1 MKKLLIIALLM
12 LALVITAVACNDDP
26 VETPT
31 EAPTDEPSTPA
42 PETEPE
48 TPAPET
54 EPPVDP
60 ADPVLMLDAEALNTL
75 AGAAAPNVNQLGST
89 EIVTEGN
96 NTFVR
101 WTAAGGDPYV
111 AIIPLGSNYT
121 LPQYMAI
128 RYRTNSAVEGQ
139 FFLGSGA
146 GWNGQGDCFNV
157 AWNEGDWNFQII
169 DLAATG
175 VTSITDG
182 KLTYCRLDFFTDQG
196 DEGNYFD
203 VEYIGFF
210 NTAEYAQAY
219 DFEQHKAP
227 MWDADKAVIKH
238 QSFDALYFDENDRN
252 AIFAEGG
259 SANWDYVAN
268 FSDFSVDTLYYWG
281 WVAYMGDLGQF
292 GYQINGGA
300 AIYDDA
306 WAWETGADIVGAA
319 QGVGADGGNR
329 MKIAISLAGL
339 DGTNNIRVLYKTA
352 DGVEVCL
359 NEFTV
364 NLPANVSETFVSDVT
379 SNMDGT
385 DLQASDLSNYFTIT
399 YGDADPHVVS
409 GGMYQYG
416 GINELY
422 TAVDGLYAFSINMR
436 EAANTAMAFV
446 RGTRVVHSVD
456 LPEVDAAAGL
466 YPINNYY
473 ETDGQGRMGGAGIY
487 AALYNGRLNLMI
499 KAYDDETR
507 THQINKDYSVVADG
521 TELTIADNGST
532 VYFLVDGNL
541 LATVALSGSTTYEKI
556 CDIAEGVTFAQTAVV
571 TLADGTTE
579 TIENTLVVSTVNS
592 QLGIALRPATM
603 KFDSVKVLG
612 FTDVEI
618 PSEFFVPEVK
628 ENIALNKPASA
639 DSVENEKNIPSNATD
654 GDDTTRWGALPNGA
668 ANLIIDLEEVKALV
682 GMDVLFENAGWN
694 YEIAISEDGEA
705 YTVIHSSEAHTG
717 KMVKLEGEVNARYIK
732 FSRLDDS
739 ADTSAAHWFSIYE
752 VLVYAKAEE
761 TDEPDEP
768 VVPDEPDVPAV
779 ENLVIPQDQW
789 VITGHNTKLN
799 DTTNPMVAAGGVE
812 SAALLHQGS
821 IALGEVDLSKY
832 SKVVVM
838 WGCDNSDVTINHYN
852 ANANNRIML
861 LNAVMD
867 GVMSP
872 AEETI
877 IAGGTYELKGWK
889 VTAFEI
895 DLTGI
900 DYNGPVWL
908 AIDALPD
915 TFALI
920 ASVEFVA

>member
-1 MKKLLIIALLM
+1 M
-12 LALVITAVACNDDP
+12 LFR
-26 VETPT
+26 
-31 EAPTDEPSTPA
+31 S
-42 PETEPE
+42 
-48 TPAPET
+48 
-54 EPPVDP
+54 
-60 ADPVLMLDAEALNTL
+60 
-75 AGAAAPNVNQLGST
+75 
-89 EIVTEGN
+89 
-96 NTFVR
+96 
-101 WTAAGGDPYV
+101 
-111 AIIPLGSNYT
+111 
-121 LPQYMAI
+121 
-128 RYRTNSAVEGQ
+128 
-139 FFLGSGA
+139 
-146 GWNGQGDCFNV
+146 
-157 AWNEGDWNFQII
+157 
-169 DLAATG
+169 
-175 VTSITDG
+175 
-182 KLTYCRLDFFTDQG
+182 
-196 DEGNYFD
+196 
-203 VEYIGFF
+203 
-210 NTAEYAQAY
+210 
-219 DFEQHKAP
+219 
-227 MWDADKAVIKH
+227 
-238 QSFDALYFDENDRN
+238 
-252 AIFAEGG
+252 
-259 SANWDYVAN
+259 
-268 FSDFSVDTLYYWG
+268 
-281 WVAYMGDLGQF
+281 
-292 GYQINGGA
+292 
-300 AIYDDA
+300 
-306 WAWETGADIVGAA
+306 
-319 QGVGADGGNR
+319 
-329 MKIAISLAGL
+329 
-339 DGTNNIRVLYKTA
+339 
-352 DGVEVCL
+352 
-359 NEFTV
+359 
-364 NLPANVSETFVSDVT
+364 
-379 SNMDGT
+379 
-385 DLQASDLSNYFTIT
+385 
-399 YGDADPHVVS
+399 
-409 GGMYQYG
+409 
-416 GINELY
+416 
-422 TAVDGLYAFSINMR
+422 
-436 EAANTAMAFV
+436 
-446 RGTRVVHSVD
+446 
-456 LPEVDAAAGL
+456 
-466 YPINNYY
+466 
-473 ETDGQGRMGGAGIY
+473 
-487 AALYNGRLNLMI
+487 
-499 KAYDDETR
+499 
-507 THQINKDYSVVADG
+507 
-521 TELTIADNGST
+521 
-532 VYFLVDGNL
+532 
-541 LATVALSGSTTYEKI
+541 
-556 CDIAEGVTFAQTAVV
+556 AVV